1 MPGADKGKAKGK
13 NKTKSIL
20 RDLESM
26 EEDEEEQED
35 MEEDEEEQEHP
46 YYQEPPSYEA
56 VRVKLQGNPE
66 LKEVRLK
73 FQGLQG
79 DTKSPEQVY
88 NLRQRRA
95 PPLLSDVMEEAVC
108 KNATQKNSKK
118 AIQKKNSKTRKK
130 KSESEQ
136 SPYLCELRE
145 YKNRHFDSMNE
156 QDKYGLTKA
165 IEYVEEEENA
175 KMDYDTYLEEQVDYL
190 RDSKDEKKFFV
201 LTIFDRFINDELK
214 EEITKHLESL
224 DDWINNTLSKS
235 LEEME
240 QYYKDNCIP
249 KQVSIVQ
256 KLTAL
261 GRDGTIMAEKY
272 KHLTTPF
279 YYDMQSMSAAFYD
292 ALDAEGKSI
301 WVKFR
306 AYVENTDEKKKG
318 NKGAIYHVFTDDID
332 IILHINTGSWRQLF
346 SDGHA
351 FMDTKE
357 QPKTIETCGNR
368 NTTML
373 PRDDHGNYLCPAC
386 TEKIGYEGE
395 QGTFAKQPGVR
406 VSVDH
411 VDPVKHAFITYKN
424 DGLCE
429 QLTMTCYECNLIK
442 SNMPVQKFIYKIHED
457 HRPVYM
463 FREDDFDQEKY
474 LKGNNPE
481 KRNDYYVN
489 NIVGS
494 ILKGGIKTL
503 PEMLKSAAQI
513 TRTYKTV
520 TELKNKEIQKMLEI
534 SKFLDFVPALLRL
547 KEASISPEYLLGMV
561 ETFIFTIM
569 DNYRISKGIS
579 FDQMTYVDIEMI
591 LDSFIENFTELGSI
605 MGDSI
610 HYSALLNYVMHYT
623 RLMPRHHKYNFI
635 LYENIMVLF
644 VFQYL
649 GIDYDKPMPIDM
661 FKQFC
666 HRIYKT
672 YSDYELYE
680 FWAQQ
685 ASGSFVAE
693 PGHMYVGTERF
704 VPSLEKI
711 EEEEEEM
718 SENNKKLLVKEKQ
731 KQKQKKTNILK
742 EDKSIF

>member
-13 NKTKSIL
+13 NKTSAML
-20 RDLESM
+20 RDLVFM
-26 EEDEEEQED
+26 EEDEEEPQ
-35 MEEDEEEQEHP
+35 
-46 YYQEPPSYEA
+46 SYGA
-56 VRVKLQGNPE
+56 VRVKLQGN
-66 LKEVRLK
+66 
-73 FQGLQG
+73 
-79 DTKSPEQVY
+79 TKSPEQVH

-95 PPLLSDVMEEAVC
+95 PPLLSVVLEEAVR

-118 AIQKKNSKTRKK
+118 AIQKKNSNTRKK

-136 SPYLCELRE
+136 SPYLRELHE
-145 YKNRHFDSMNE
+145 YKRRHFDGMNE

-165 IEYVEEEENA
+165 IEYVEEEESA
-175 KMDYDTYLEEQVDYL
+175 KMDYDKYLEEQVDYL
-190 RDSKDEKKFFV
+190 RESKDEKKFFV
-201 LTIFDRFINDELK
+201 LTIFGQFINDELK

-224 DDWINNTLSKS
+224 DDWIKNTLSKS
-235 LEEME
+235 LEEMKH
-240 QYYKDNCIP
+240 YYEVNCIS
-249 KQVSIVQ
+249 KQASIVQ
-256 KLTAL
+256 KLTAQ

-279 YYDMQSMSAAFYD
+279 YYDMQSMSGVVYD
-292 ALDAEGKSI
+292 ALDDEGKSI

-306 AYVENTDEKKKG
+306 AYVENKDEQKKG
-318 NKGAIYHVFTDDID
+318 NKEAIYHVFTDDID

-386 TEKIGYEGE
+386 TEKIGFEGE

-489 NIVGS
+489 NIVRS

-513 TRTYKTV
+513 TRTYKNV

-534 SKFLDFVPALLRL
+534 SKFLDSVPALLSL
-547 KEASISPEYLLGMV
+547 EEATISPEYLLGMV
-561 ETFIFTIM
+561 ETFIFTTM
-569 DNYRISKGIS
+569 DYYRISKGIS
-579 FDQMTYVDIEMI
+579 FDQMTYVNIEDI
-591 LDSFIENFTELGSI
+591 LDSFIKKFTELGS
-605 MGDSI
+605 D
-610 HYSALLNYVMHYT
+610 LLNYVMHYT
-623 RLMPRHHKYNFI
+623 TLIPRHHIYNYM
-635 LYENIMVLF
+635 LWKNIMVSF

-649 GIDYDKPMPIDM
+649 GIDDDKPIPINM

-680 FWAQQ
+680 FWRQQ
-685 ASGSFVAE
+685 ASGSLVAE
-693 PGHMYVGTERF
+693 PGRIFVGPERF
-704 VPSLEKI
+704 VPSP
-711 EEEEEEM
+711 EE
-718 SENNKKLLVKEKQ
+718 SENKRGKRPKASGKGKTKKKNKKNKHIKRR
-731 KQKQKKTNILK
+731 
-742 EDKSIF
+742 